1 MGAAAAQ
8 DFGFADWE
16 EPTLPHRPAPRRAQH
31 APRAGRKASGQR
43 ARLIHR
49 RRTDLRQDVALA
61 VILAIVMLSI
71 TAGLAVIVLLSFP
84 AIAVLIGSLVLERR
98 RQRQR
103 QRRSQ

>member
-16 EPTLPHRPAPRRAQH
+16 EPTLPHRAAPRQPRPDRARPV
-31 APRAGRKASGQR
+31 PRAGRKASGQR

-61 VILAIVMLSI
+61 VILAVVALTV
-71 TAGLAVIVLLSFP
+71 TAGLAVIVLLSVP
-84 AIAVLIGSLVLERR
+84 VAALLVASVVIERR
-98 RQRQR
+98 RRLSR
-103 QRRSQ
+103 

>member
-16 EPTLPHRPAPRRAQH
+16 EPTLPHRAPPRRAQP
-31 APRAGRKASGQR
+31 APRAGRKASSGRR
-43 ARLIHR
+43 ARLVHR

-61 VILAIVMLSI
+61 VILAIVTVSI

-84 AIAVLIGSLVLERR
+84 VLGVLVGSLVIEHRR
-98 RQRQR
+98 RRH
-103 QRRSQ
+103 RRN